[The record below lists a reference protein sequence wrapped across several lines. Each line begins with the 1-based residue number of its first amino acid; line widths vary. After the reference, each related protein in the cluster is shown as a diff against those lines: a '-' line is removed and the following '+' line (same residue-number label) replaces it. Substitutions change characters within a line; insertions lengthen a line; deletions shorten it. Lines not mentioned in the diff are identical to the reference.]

1 MTEENF
7 RKRVRD
13 FVQELKRRKV
23 IRAMV
28 AYAIAGAAIAEGATI
43 FLPPLGVA
51 EWVPNLS
58 IEYKENKSPFP

>member
-28 AYAIAGAAIAEGATI
+28 AYAIAGAAIAEGAI
-43 FLPPLGVA
+43 
-51 EWVPNLS
+51 
-58 IEYKENKSPFP
+58 